1 MGLSDELSKFIPK
14 DFGKKKKQPT
24 GAASAAAIPT
34 KERQPSIIRPHR
46 AIRSHSDGDIDGDRD
61 ASTSLLLP
69 LRHHIQLT
77 PSTTSKHSVST
88 LAWDSTGDL
97 LYSGTHQGQL
107 HLWDFA
113 SMDSTLH
120 PTGTVHPYEEGQRQ
134 QIRMAR
140 FSRPGTHLLVCSSG
154 DARAK
159 LLDRGGR
166 QVREFKRGDM
176 YVRDMRRTTGHVAPV
191 TCVDWNPR
199 DSTKFISAAADST
212 VRLWNSEVAA
222 GQEQVIVCRSK
233 TGSTTAGG
241 RLVVSSCVYSVDG
254 AILGTA
260 FNGTLALWSAG
271 GGSAT
276 RPLQQVDA
284 AHMPGDSTVVR
295 FLPDSRRVLTRS
307 GSDHMVKLWDTRML
321 VKPLACAPGMYA
333 AGEDSDMALSP
344 SARHLLVGLGS
355 PPSSAGSSQGAV
367 KAEMEAK
374 LAVLD
379 TGTLDLI
386 RTVSV
391 PDSGSIINVLWHPRL
406 NQIAASSSTGS
417 THIFYNNIDECGGIK
432 GGATLCANKRPS
444 ANSSRR
450 NNAEVAAGQ
459 IITPHALP
467 LFREDA
473 PVSAAGA
480 KRRREAQRAKLK
492 PGEPVYG
499 HGHGGSIGVNET
511 QHLMKSIMKDTLRD
525 EDPREVLLRYAG
537 VAEAEPVFIATAYN
551 KDTQGGEPGSD
562 QSDTGAVPE
571 MKRRK

>member
-1 MGLSDELSKFIPK
+1 
-14 DFGKKKKQPT
+14 
-24 GAASAAAIPT
+24 
-34 KERQPSIIRPHR
+34 
-46 AIRSHSDGDIDGDRD
+46 
-61 ASTSLLLP
+61 
-69 LRHHIQLT
+69 LT

-450 NNAEVAAGQ
+450 NNAE
-459 IITPHALP
+459 
-467 LFREDA
+467 
-473 PVSAAGA
+473 
-480 KRRREAQRAKLK
+480 
-492 PGEPVYG
+492 
-499 HGHGGSIGVNET
+499 
-511 QHLMKSIMKDTLRD
+511 
-525 EDPREVLLRYAG
+525 
-537 VAEAEPVFIATAYN
+537 
-551 KDTQGGEPGSD
+551 
-562 QSDTGAVPE
+562 
-571 MKRRK
+571 